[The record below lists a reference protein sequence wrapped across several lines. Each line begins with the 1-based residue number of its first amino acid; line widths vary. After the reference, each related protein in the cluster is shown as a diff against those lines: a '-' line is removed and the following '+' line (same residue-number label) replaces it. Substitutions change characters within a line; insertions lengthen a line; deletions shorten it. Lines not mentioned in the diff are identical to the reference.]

1 MLKQLIERKNKRKS
15 KSNNTVGDMNV
26 NIAEICGKKFATGL
40 IWKTIENPRIVMK
53 EARQYGK
60 DHEMDIVAIRD
71 HPEQTQAGY
80 VKKSYGVTKDM
91 YSLATA
97 VTGIL
102 EQNTETFFDATE
114 EELRE
119 VYRSDGGWLVVI
131 PIPKTAVKKKV
142 SRNNRDEQ
150 NVNLQSDDDDFYYYL
165 LASSKGVILPQ
176 TDRMGSFSYI
186 QKEANRLISLFHGDQ
201 GTKKTFK
208 WIFAPEKFNISE
220 SEIEFDML
228 ITNDRKLKDY
238 RLKPLTFGLTKKEL
252 AYIIILSLV
261 AGSYMGWQAYER
273 KKAAEQ
279 EAEMFRQQ
287 QQIAAEQAA
296 RIKKQ
301 TGLDVDNRDLIKPW
315 ITRPSLHTFLS
326 VCNRQMMSVPPDIAG
341 WQLKGAECTERNV
354 TAFYTRMPLTTV
366 KEFRAEVI
374 RLFSI
379 EPDMDVDG
387 NGGNYSLPVNMPPS
401 GKEDV
406 IDAQTA
412 RSEITSLFQ
421 GLGLNYE
428 IKIEEQ
434 PVIPPLPG
442 QQQTQE
448 RTTAPWSIYDFKLD
462 TFALPV
468 DVFAGFTVPVVRLD
482 SVIIDS
488 TKFTELKWKV
498 KGKLYV
504 ESTSK

>member
-1 MLKQLIERKNKRKS
+1 MLKQLTERKNKRKT
-15 KSNNTVGDMNV
+15 KSNNLIGDMNV

-40 IWKTIENPRIVMK
+40 IWKTIENPRIVMR

-102 EQNTETFFDATE
+102 EQNTELFFNATE
-114 EELRE
+114 DELRE
-119 VYRSDGGWLVVI
+119 AYRADGGWLVVI
-131 PIPKTAVKKKV
+131 PIPKKSIKKKV

-150 NVNLQSDDDDFYYYL
+150 NVNMQDDNDEYYYYL

-176 TDRMGSFSYI
+176 TDKMGNFSYI

-220 SEIEFDML
+220 SEIEFSEL
-228 ITNDRKLKDY
+228 ITSERKLKDY

-252 AYIIILSLV
+252 AYICILSLA

-273 KKAAEQ
+273 KIAAEQ
-279 EAEMFRQQ
+279 EAEMIRQQ
-287 QQIAAEQAA
+287 QKLAAEQAA

-301 TGLDVDNRDLIKPW
+301 TGLDVDNKDLIKPW
-315 ITRPSLHTFLS
+315 ITRPSLNTFLS
-326 VCNRQMMSVPPDIAG
+326 VCNDKMMSVSPDIAG
-341 WQLKGAECTERNV
+341 WQLKGAECTEMNV
-354 TAFYTRMPLTTV
+354 KAFYTRMPLTTV
-366 KEFRAEVI
+366 KEFREEVK

-387 NGGNYSLPVNMPPS
+387 NGGSYSLPISMPPS
-401 GKEDV
+401 GREDV

-412 RSEITSLFQ
+412 RSELTSLFQ
-421 GLGLNYE
+421 RLGLNYE
-428 IKIEEQ
+428 IKIEDQ

-448 RTTAPWSIYDFKLD
+448 RTTAPWGIYDFSID

-468 DVFAGFTVPVVRLD
+468 DVFAGFSVPVVRLD
-482 SVIIDS
+482 SIIIDS
-488 TKFTELKWKV
+488 TKFTEMKWKV

-504 ESTSK
+504 QNTSK